1 MVAPGV
7 FPRRSLHPAARQTLL
22 RASITNRLL
31 TPRLVTLAAI
41 RGNGKKRGRRD
52 RETDRSSSKETRG
65 GRSFLTRA
73 LPRPRRPVSTIFAPP
88 SSKNGPLLRFLHI
101 YIYIYIFDGF
111 PQFDELTTRE
121 YSKYRRVCIQQ
132 EEEGGGGVKFL
143 EMARACV
150 HSVHSLLR

>member
-73 LPRPRRPVSTIFAPP
+73 LPRPRRPVSTIFAP
-88 SSKNGPLLRFLHI
+88 LLLEEWPIVAIFT

-132 EEEGGGGVKFL
+132 EEEGGGVVKFL

>member
-73 LPRPRRPVSTIFAPP
+73 LPRPRRPVSSPP
-88 SSKNGPLLRFLHI
+88 PLLEEWPIVAIFT
-101 YIYIYIFDGF
+101 YIY
-111 PQFDELTTRE
+111 T
-121 YSKYRRVCIQQ
+121 YSMD
-132 EEEGGGGVKFL
+132 FL
-143 EMARACV
+143 NSMN
-150 HSVHSLLR
+150 

>member
-41 RGNGKKRGRRD
+41 RGNGKRAREERPRD
-52 RETDRSSSKETRG
+52 RQILLEGNARWSFFSHASSPAPTPP
-65 GRSFLTRA
+65 SFHHFR
-73 LPRPRRPVSTIFAPP
+73 PPPPRRMAHCCDF
-88 SSKNGPLLRFLHI
+88 

-132 EEEGGGGVKFL
+132 GEEGGGGVKFL